1 MPSDLEKPTITYPCL
16 WDYRVIMT
24 TKDESAL
31 KELLETYQRPFKLEL
46 KNTSRNAKF
55 YSLNVAVEVSNELA
69 RKELLET
76 YQRPFKLELKNTSKN
91 AKFYSF
97 NVSVEVSNEL
107 ERNEVFQKISQLD
120 KVVQTL

>member
-1 MPSDLEKPTITYPCL
+1 MPSDSGKPTIIYPCL

-24 TKDESAL
+24 TKDESVL
-31 KELLETYQRPFKLEL
+31 
-46 KNTSRNAKF
+46 
-55 YSLNVAVEVSNELA
+55 
-69 RKELLET
+69 KELLET

-97 NVSVEVSNEL
+97 NISMEVSNEA
-107 ERNEVFQKISQLD
+107 ERNEIFQKISQLD

>member
-1 MPSDLEKPTITYPCL
+1 MPSDSGKPTIIYPCL

-24 TKDESAL
+24 TKDESML
-31 KELLETYQRPFKLEL
+31 KK
-46 KNTSRNAKF
+46 
-55 YSLNVAVEVSNELA
+55 
-69 RKELLET
+69 LLET

-97 NVSVEVSNEL
+97 NVSMEVSSEA
-107 ERNEVFQKISQLD
+107 ERNEIFQKISQLD